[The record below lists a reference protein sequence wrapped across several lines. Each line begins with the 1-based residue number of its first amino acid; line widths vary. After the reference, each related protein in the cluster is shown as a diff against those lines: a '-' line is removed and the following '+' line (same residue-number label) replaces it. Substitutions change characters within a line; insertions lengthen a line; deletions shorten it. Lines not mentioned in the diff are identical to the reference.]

1 VYVVPEPENPDLV
14 PLVTVTSVSI
24 NPVTLSEKVIVT
36 GMGLTLV
43 VAEAVDVMVTVGEM
57 LS

>member
-1 VYVVPEPENPDLV
+1 MSL
-14 PLVTVTSVSI
+14 TS

-43 VAEAVDVMVTVGEM
+43 VAEAVDVMVTVGEI